1 MTIVGRGQQD
11 LGRVGR
17 AGRDDDDVGV
27 VGLVGTVALD
37 DDPLDGGSGRVRFEP
52 GDDRARAQADVLVL
66 QGRPDAEHL
75 GIGLGLDQ
83 AREAVARPAAD
94 ALAVRPVVLQEP
106 DAAGRVEG
114 VVAGLLQVVRQLL
127 DAGLVGQRRVRVLGA
142 RVALGRVLAVVAVD
156 LVEML
161 RPRVVRLHV
170 VVRDGPGRRDA
181 VVMAELPE
189 VLRPQAVEGRPVHLG
204 RPADR
209 VVDARL
215 EGLVLLVVPGLLGH
229 VAVVDED
236 LFRVPVLGLARQP
249 VASFE
254 DQDPLPGRGEV
265 TRQRAASGSAADDDD
280 VVPAVA
286 GHDPSRSSV
295 APTRCVRWSRPPTR
309 PARPRRPPP
318 RPSGAS
324 RSGRAPGAR
333 GSCRRSRSPSS

>member
-1 MTIVGRGQQD
+1 MRGSW
-11 LGRVGR
+11 VS
-17 AGRDDDDVGV
+17 AG
-27 VGLVGTVALD
+27 
-37 DDPLDGGSGRVRFEP
+37 
-52 GDDRARAQADVLVL
+52 
-66 QGRPDAEHL
+66 
-75 GIGLGLDQ
+75 I
-83 AREAVARPAAD
+83 
-94 ALAVRPVVLQEP
+94 
-106 DAAGRVEG
+106 
-114 VVAGLLQVVRQLL
+114 
-127 DAGLVGQRRVRVLGA
+127 RVLGA

-161 RPRVVRLHV
+161 RPRVVGLHV
-170 VVRDGPGRRDA
+170 VVRDGPGGRDA
-181 VVMAELPE
+181 VVVPELPE

-215 EGLVLLVVPGLLGH
+215 ERLVLLVVPGLLGH

-295 APTRCVRWSRPPTR
+295 APMRDVSAWSRPPTR